1 MNKGLKV
8 VLVNICIIGFAVGIV
23 SLMNALYSEP
33 EKSEISKPV
42 QVDLSVGSIA
52 PNFTGVDSNGK
63 THQLSEFKG
72 KIVVLEWKNHLCPF
86 VKKYYQEGHM
96 QAIQKEL
103 TEQGVVWLSIISSA
117 KGKQGH
123 VSSTECNDIITK
135 EKSFASAV
143 ILDSDSE
150 IGRLYNAK
158 TTPHMYVI
166 NKEGAIA
173 YKGAIDS
180 IRSANTADIKKAD
193 NYVVSAVR
201 ALQTNTPI
209 ATTETAPYGC
219 SVKY

>member
-8 VLVNICIIGFAVGIV
+8 ILVNICIIGFAVGIV
-23 SLMNALYSEP
+23 TLMNALYSEP

-103 TEQGVVWLSIISSA
+103 TTLQIDFN
-117 KGKQGH
+117 K
-123 VSSTECNDIITK
+123 
-135 EKSFASAV
+135 
-143 ILDSDSE
+143 
-150 IGRLYNAK
+150 K
-158 TTPHMYVI
+158 TH
-166 NKEGAIA
+166 
-173 YKGAIDS
+173 
-180 IRSANTADIKKAD
+180 
-193 NYVVSAVR
+193 
-201 ALQTNTPI
+201 
-209 ATTETAPYGC
+209 
-219 SVKY
+219 